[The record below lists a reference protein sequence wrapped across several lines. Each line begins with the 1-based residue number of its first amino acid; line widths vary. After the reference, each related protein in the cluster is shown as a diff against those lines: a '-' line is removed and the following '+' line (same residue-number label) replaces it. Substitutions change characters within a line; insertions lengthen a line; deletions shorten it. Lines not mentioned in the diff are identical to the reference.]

1 MGRAHRRAQG
11 SRPPRPAP
19 HTWPQL
25 PGRRLPVR
33 SPAGQRAGPA
43 GASGSQRR
51 GRGAGWE
58 RTGGRNGTAA
68 GRVAGSGRG
77 LEPISLS
84 GWRSC
89 RRRSRGT
96 RGPTDARALGVV
108 SEDTLPPRGAGGGAL
123 SLRSSGAPGLQP
135 STQGAGALLTRRPR
149 NPETLRLKRASEQGH
164 SAWQKR
170 CWPFRGSAVRGAP
183 AASGSRS
190 HGGCAL

>member
-1 MGRAHRRAQG
+1 M
-11 SRPPRPAP
+11 
-19 HTWPQL
+19 
-25 PGRRLPVR
+25 R

-43 GASGSQRR
+43 GASGSPR
-51 GRGAGWE
+51 GE
-58 RTGGRNGTAA
+58 RTGGRNRTA

-96 RGPTDARALGVV
+96 GGPTDARALGVA

-123 SLRSSGAPGLQP
+123 ALRSSGAPGLQP
-135 STQGAGALLTRRPR
+135 SAQGAGVLLTRRLR
-149 NPETLRLKRASEQGH
+149 NPETLRLERASEQGH